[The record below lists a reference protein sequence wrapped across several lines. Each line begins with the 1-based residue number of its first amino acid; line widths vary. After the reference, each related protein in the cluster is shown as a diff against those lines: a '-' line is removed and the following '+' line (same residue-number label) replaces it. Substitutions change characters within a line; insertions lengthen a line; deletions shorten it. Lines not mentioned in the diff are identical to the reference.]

1 MRKRWIFQKLNMFK
15 QGIPGKI
22 MARCLHL
29 WSANTTRSQDLHA
42 CKRTFVESGLFNRK
56 RSIRFACI
64 YRWMLYMTRCR
75 HSHVLS
81 LERLQHKSRLAQ
93 QRVLTTW
100 ATTSIL
106 KQLDPDEPMTVSDLS
121 ARSSMLL
128 NESPSRIRQCLWE
141 PSISK
146 DDDDLDMDCPRNQ
159 LFQALLTSY
168 QRLESERLRRR
179 VVLGWAKVIPSSS
192 SLVYPSHRL

>member
-1 MRKRWIFQKLNMFK
+1 
-15 QGIPGKI
+15 
-22 MARCLHL
+22 
-29 WSANTTRSQDLHA
+29 
-42 CKRTFVESGLFNRK
+42 
-56 RSIRFACI
+56 
-64 YRWMLYMTRCR
+64 
-75 HSHVLS
+75 
-81 LERLQHKSRLAQ
+81 LQHKSRLAQ